1 MSTIFD
7 IMKDYNKISTE
18 RFSYIFIAKSFSIK
32 TNFKTIFNTKSANDK
47 LSSLDG
53 IRAILSFWVLIE
65 HEYMS
70 GLIPIHT
77 KNYVSSASVRMG
89 AEDKYMFLK
98 NINLV
103 DTFFLIGGSN

>member
-1 MSTIFD
+1 MGTIFD
-7 IMKDYNKISTE
+7 IMKNYKKISTE
-18 RFSYIFIAKSFSIK
+18 RFSYISYIAKSFSIK
-32 TNFKTIFNTKSANDK
+32 TNFKKIFNTESANDK

-98 NINLV
+98 NVNIV
-103 DTFFLIGGSN
+103 DTFFLIGG